1 MSPSQEGTTD
11 METIITIL
19 HVLLFATKVGLGIS
33 LIVLFA
39 AMGTWGFDEV
49 KAVRRERKLELE
61 KIRNEDDS
69 FFTDMVSGFNKEGVL
84 KKPPHQ
90 AKHRATKHTPT
101 RSFLDTAFDAPKLV
115 LANDQEFFA
124 GLLKEQK
131 ELAPLF

>member
-1 MSPSQEGTTD
+1 

-69 FFTDMVSGFNKEGVL
+69 FFTED
-84 KKPPHQ
+84 
-90 AKHRATKHTPT
+90 
-101 RSFLDTAFDAPKLV
+101 
-115 LANDQEFFA
+115 
-124 GLLKEQK
+124 
-131 ELAPLF
+131 